1 MQTCANSGL
10 PLNHSQMKRF
20 VLLLVLALANA
31 SFAQA
36 QNDSSNE
43 ALPALV
49 QVLGQSNDT
58 QFQLDVLKGMS
69 DGLKGRRGVKMP
81 AGWEEVAAKLSK
93 SSNAQVREL
102 VQSLSLTFGSA
113 SALASLRQ
121 TLVNSQ
127 ASLQARTNALDA
139 LLQSKDPALAP
150 VLRDLLKEPK
160 LRASALRGLATYDD
174 PQTPAAI
181 LGAYDALNPTEKKDA
196 LTTLVSRQSFAK
208 PLLAAVAEKRVP
220 AKDLSADLVRQL
232 RNLKDTQINQ
242 QVEKVWGVSRET
254 AADKLKEIAEFKS
267 LIQKKG
273 YGDPRKGRGVFSRTC
288 QQCHTLFDA
297 GGKVGPDITGSNRPD
312 LDYILQN
319 IIDPN
324 AVIPNDYRT
333 STLETKD
340 DRVITGIVT
349 RQDDNAVTIVIPN
362 DTLTIPRTDI
372 QSLTQGEISMMPEG
386 LLQSLSPD
394 DVRDLLAYLKSP
406 QQVPMPPEPS
416 K

>member
-1 MQTCANSGL
+1 
-10 PLNHSQMKRF
+10 MKRL
-20 VLLLVLALANA
+20 VLFLALALA
-31 SFAQA
+31 SSSFAQA

-49 QVLGQSNDT
+49 QVLGQSDDP

-81 AGWEEVAAKLSK
+81 AGWEEVAAKLGK
-93 SSNAQVREL
+93 SSNSQIREL
-102 VQSLSLTFGSA
+102 VQSLSLTFGSS

-121 TLVNSQ
+121 TLVNSG
-127 ASLQARTNALDA
+127 SPIQARTNALNA
-139 LLQSKDPALAP
+139 LLQSRDPALAP
-150 VLRDLLKEPK
+150 ALRELLEDPK
-160 LRASALRGLATYDD
+160 MRGYALRGLAAYDD
-174 PQTPAAI
+174 PQTPSAI
-181 LGAYDALNPTEKKDA
+181 LGAYSSLSQPEKKDA
-196 LTTLVSRQSFAK
+196 LTTLVSRQSFAR
-208 PLLAAVAEKRVP
+208 PLLAALSEKKLP

-232 RNLKDTQINQ
+232 RNLKDNDINQ
-242 QVEKVWGVSRET
+242 QVEKLWGVSRET
-254 AADKLKEIAEFKS
+254 AADKLKEIAAFKK
-267 LIQKKG
+267 LIQTKG
-273 YGDPRKGRGVFSRTC
+273 YGDVGRGRGVFSKTC
-288 QQCHTLFDA
+288 QQCHTLFDT
-297 GGKVGPDITGSNRPD
+297 GGKVGPDITGSNRAD

-362 DTLTIPRTDI
+362 DTLTIPRGDI

-386 LLQSLSPD
+386 LLQSLSQD

-406 QQVPMPPEPS
+406 QQVAMPAEAA